1 MVVSDAQTPCD
12 HRSRNLCVTEAMLR
26 PRKVPPRRNHNF
38 RMSRR
43 AVLRSGGLAAAGALP
58 LPLAGWRAP
67 RARAAP
73 PPPGVTV
80 RVEQLAGGLGPEDCP
95 ASLAFRL
102 RGEDGAD
109 LAWEDLV
116 SPVAVGE
123 GNGRAPGVGD

>member
-1 MVVSDAQTPCD
+1 
-12 HRSRNLCVTEAMLR
+12 
-26 PRKVPPRRNHNF
+26 
-38 RMSRR
+38 MSRR
-43 AVLRSGGLAAAGALP
+43 AVLRAGGLAALP

-67 RARAAP
+67 RARAA

-102 RGEDGAD
+102 RGEDGEE

-116 SPVAVGE
+116 SRWRWGRRGERAGTVRQGLTRPALPGPVRDA
-123 GNGRAPGVGD
+123 GRQAAEAAR

>member
-1 MVVSDAQTPCD
+1 
-12 HRSRNLCVTEAMLR
+12 
-26 PRKVPPRRNHNF
+26 
-38 RMSRR
+38 MSRR
-43 AVLRSGGLAAAGALP
+43 AVLRAGGLAALP

-67 RARAAP
+67 RARAA

-102 RGEDGAD
+102 RGEDGEE

-123 GNGRAPGVGD
+123 EEGGNGRAPCVRD